1 MPVRC
6 CLLKNHT
13 YTIIISLRKKESIN
27 MRKRLLSL
35 ALCCCLYPPIS
46 GVVHATET
54 EQAEFLVLRMANS
67 TTAEFKL
74 NTRPVITFSDGK
86 LLVASDEASAEYAQS
101 DVTEFY
107 FTAVSTGIDE
117 KVTGSTMTFSY
128 VDNAHVNIYGTKANS
143 VLLYDANGRLLQRQK
158 VTDGKASIDV
168 SQYAPGV
175 YVLNLTNEHS
185 FKIIK
190 K

>member
-1 MPVRC
+1 
-6 CLLKNHT
+6 
-13 YTIIISLRKKESIN
+13 

-35 ALCCCLYPPIS
+35 VLCCCLYPPLS
-46 GVVHATET
+46 GVIHAAET
-54 EQAEFLVLRMANS
+54 EQAEFLVLKMSNS

-74 NTRPVITFSDGK
+74 STCPVISFSDDK
-86 LLVASDEASAEYAQS
+86 LLVASDEASTEYAQS

-107 FTAVSTGIDE
+107 FTAVSTGIDQ
-117 KVTGSTMTFSY
+117 KVAGPTMTFSY

-143 VLLYDANGRLLQRQK
+143 VLLYDANGRLLRRQQ

>member
-1 MPVRC
+1 
-6 CLLKNHT
+6 
-13 YTIIISLRKKESIN
+13 

-74 NTRPVITFSDGK
+74 STRPVITFSDGK

>member
-1 MPVRC
+1 
-6 CLLKNHT
+6 
-13 YTIIISLRKKESIN
+13 

-35 ALCCCLYPPIS
+35 VLCCCLYPPIS

-67 TTAEFKL
+67 STAEFKL
-74 NTRPVITFSDGK
+74 STRPVITFSDGK
-86 LLVASDEASAEYAQS
+86 LLVASEEASAEYAQS

-107 FTAVSTGIDE
+107 FTAISTGIDE

-143 VLLYDANGRLLQRQK
+143 VLLYDANGRLLRRQQ